1 MRKTHGRQPSPAG
14 WGAAG
19 TPALLTVDPSVI
31 HDRICHTETQI
42 ICFTL
47 FPTSGGSRLSKH
59 LHAMVIDV
67 TLMSLCAEG
76 AF

>member
-1 MRKTHGRQPSPAG
+1 MRKTRGRQPAG

-19 TPALLTVDPSVI
+19 TPVLLTVDPSVI
-31 HDRICHTETQI
+31 HDHKSHAETQI

-47 FPTSGGSRLSKH
+47 FPTSGGSGLSKN
-59 LHAMVIDV
+59 LDAMVIDV
-67 TLMSLCAEG
+67 TLMPLCAEG